1 MVRYIKGTYE
11 AATEAMR
18 YTPFYDADLMQYDAM
33 EKIWSLLIPRG
44 LFHKTS

>member
-18 YTPFYDADLMQYDAM
+18 YTPFYDAVRSDFD
-33 EKIWSLLIPRG
+33 
-44 LFHKTS
+44 